1 MDQTLPPCIY
11 TERLNLM
18 LGRVR
23 VQLARLPPPQA
34 TPNPQLLTIF
44 WFIGNVTGKGRIP
57 YGDLTNLGC
66 VVAGLPQGMEF
77 KQPKL
82 YSSSELRK
90 IFDNI
95 DSIKFLAISNF
106 NTVTPDV
113 GREETV
119 DNVTRDSLDEESV

>member
-1 MDQTLPPCIY
+1 
-11 TERLNLM
+11 
-18 LGRVR
+18 
-23 VQLARLPPPQA
+23 
-34 TPNPQLLTIF
+34 
-44 WFIGNVTGKGRIP
+44 
-57 YGDLTNLGC
+57 
-66 VVAGLPQGMEF
+66 MEF

-95 DSIKFLAISNF
+95 DSIKFLTISNF

>member
-1 MDQTLPPCIY
+1 
-11 TERLNLM
+11 
-18 LGRVR
+18 
-23 VQLARLPPPQA
+23 
-34 TPNPQLLTIF
+34 
-44 WFIGNVTGKGRIP
+44 
-57 YGDLTNLGC
+57 
-66 VVAGLPQGMEF
+66 MEF

>member
-1 MDQTLPPCIY
+1 
-11 TERLNLM
+11 
-18 LGRVR
+18 
-23 VQLARLPPPQA
+23 
-34 TPNPQLLTIF
+34 
-44 WFIGNVTGKGRIP
+44 
-57 YGDLTNLGC
+57 
-66 VVAGLPQGMEF
+66 MEF

-106 NTVTPDV
+106 TTPDV

-119 DNVTRDSLDEESV
+119 DNVTRNSRNEESVEQEN